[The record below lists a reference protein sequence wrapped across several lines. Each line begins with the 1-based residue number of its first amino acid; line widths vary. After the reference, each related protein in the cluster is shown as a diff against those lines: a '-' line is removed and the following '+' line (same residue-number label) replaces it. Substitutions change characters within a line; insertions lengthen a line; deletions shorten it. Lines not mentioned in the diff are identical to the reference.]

1 MMRVAIGFV
10 MLARPA
16 LGTASAR
23 RCPAFT
29 AKMLITLKIQHVEFN
44 TTFGIVRKSLHN
56 FSAQVRTRLERAT
69 VDYMLFQISLT

>member
-44 TTFGIVRKSLHN
+44 TASSLASHHLWD
-56 FSAQVRTRLERAT
+56 SPQVP
-69 VDYMLFQISLT
+69 S